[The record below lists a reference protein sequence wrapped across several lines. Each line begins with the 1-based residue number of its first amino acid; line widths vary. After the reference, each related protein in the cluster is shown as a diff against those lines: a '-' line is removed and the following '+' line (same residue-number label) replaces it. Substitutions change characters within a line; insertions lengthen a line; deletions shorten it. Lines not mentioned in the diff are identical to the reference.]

1 MASQSPILS
10 AFVVKLYCSVTAL
23 KISVGIPAT
32 NPCISYKI
40 KITSILITCV
50 DLYVYIYLFT
60 LVGTEFFYISN
71 ANYLCIIIFT
81 IGSFTK

>member
-1 MASQSPILS
+1 M
-10 AFVVKLYCSVTAL
+10 TEH
-23 KISVGIPAT
+23 GIPVSHIVSICCKNLLLRHHFEDPAT

-81 IGSFTK
+81 IGSFTM